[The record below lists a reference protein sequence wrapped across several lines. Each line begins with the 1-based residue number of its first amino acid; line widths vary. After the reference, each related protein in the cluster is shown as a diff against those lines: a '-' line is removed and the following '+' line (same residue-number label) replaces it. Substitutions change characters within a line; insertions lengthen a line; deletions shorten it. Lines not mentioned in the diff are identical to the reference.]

1 MTDSSKQ
8 PHEAWTSDEAER
20 YLLSRERFGMRF
32 GLDRIRRL
40 LNVLDLPEIPFPTV
54 HVVGTNGK
62 SSTTRMIAALL
73 ERHRLRTG
81 CFTSPHLLSYRERI
95 RISERDIEPDRFAAQ
110 VARTVHAADLVDRS
124 QGDPSDRVTQ
134 FELLTAAA
142 LAEFARAHVDVGV
155 LEAGLGGRFDATNAV
170 GSQVVVLTNVGLEH
184 TRYLGPTVA
193 HIARE
198 KLAVV
203 RPGATLIVG
212 PQLHP
217 DALALAEQTVAEQ
230 AATLVVVADD
240 ADAGVILRAR
250 GAYQRRNFAV
260 ACAAARALLGSE
272 LDGAA
277 VADAAAT
284 VTVPGRFEVH
294 DGAPTMI
301 LDTAHNPGAIEA
313 LAESLPEVVARRK
326 LVTMVSIL
334 DDKDAGTM
342 LALLAQHSDALVCT
356 ATSSRRAL
364 PAATLSSLVEQ
375 VGGSSSIVEPDPRK
389 ALASARRLAGKD
401 GVVLVT
407 GSTYLLADLL
417 REPRDGPGSEL

>member
-1 MTDSSKQ
+1 
-8 PHEAWTSDEAER
+8 
-20 YLLSRERFGMRF
+20 
-32 GLDRIRRL
+32 
-40 LNVLDLPEIPFPTV
+40 
-54 HVVGTNGK
+54 
-62 SSTTRMIAALL
+62 MIAALL

-95 RISERDIEPDRFAAQ
+95 RISERDIEPARFAAQ

-217 DALALAEQTVAEQ
+217 DALALAEQTVSEQ

-260 ACAAARALLGSE
+260 ACAAARALLGNE

>member
-1 MTDSSKQ
+1 MTDSSHR
-8 PHEAWTSDEAER
+8 PHAAWTSDQAES
-20 YLLSRERFGMRF
+20 LLLQRERFGMRF

-40 LNVLDLPEIPFPTV
+40 LNVLELPAIPFPTV

-73 ERHRLRTG
+73 ERHGLRTG

-95 RISERDIEPDRFAAQ
+95 RIAERDIEPERFAAQ
-110 VARTVHAADLVDRS
+110 IERTVHAADLVDRS

-142 LAEFARAHVDVGV
+142 LAEFARERVDVGV

-170 GSQVVVLTNVGLEH
+170 ASQVVVLTNVGLEH
-184 TRYLGPTVA
+184 TRYLGPTIA

-203 RPGATLIVG
+203 RAGATLVVG

-217 DALALAEQTVAEQ
+217 DARALVEQTVAEQ
-230 AATLVVVADD
+230 SATLVVVADD
-240 ADAGVILRAR
+240 ADSDFSLRAR

-260 ACAAARALLGSE
+260 ACAAARALLGRQ

-284 VTVPGRFEVH
+284 VTVPGRFEVRE
-294 DGAPTMI
+294 GAPTMI
-301 LDTAHNPGAIEA
+301 LDTAHNPSAIAA
-313 LAESLPEVVARRK
+313 LAESLPEVVAGRR
-326 LVTMVSIL
+326 LVTIVSIL
-334 DDKDAGTM
+334 DDKDAATM
-342 LALLAQHSDALVCT
+342 LALLAAHSDVLVYTACT
-356 ATSSRRAL
+356 SRRAL
-364 PAATLSSLVEQ
+364 PAATLSSLAEQ
-375 VGGSSSIVEPDPRK
+375 VGSEGSIVEPDPRK
-389 ALASARRLAGKD
+389 ALASARRHAGAD

-417 REPRDGPGSEL
+417 REPGGQGSEF

>member
-1 MTDSSKQ
+1 
-8 PHEAWTSDEAER
+8 
-20 YLLSRERFGMRF
+20 MRF

-40 LNVLDLPEIPFPTV
+40 LNVLELPAIPFPTV

-73 ERHRLRTG
+73 ERHGLRTG

-95 RISERDIEPDRFAAQ
+95 RIAERDIEPERFAAQ
-110 VARTVHAADLVDRS
+110 IERTVHAADLVDRS

-142 LAEFARAHVDVGV
+142 LAEFARERVDVGV

-170 GSQVVVLTNVGLEH
+170 ASQVVVLTNVGLEH
-184 TRYLGPTVA
+184 TRYLGPTIA

-203 RPGATLIVG
+203 RAGATLVVG

-217 DALALAEQTVAEQ
+217 DALALVEQTVAEQ
-230 AATLVVVADD
+230 SATLVVVADD
-240 ADAGVILRAR
+240 ADSDFSLRAR

-260 ACAAARALLGSE
+260 ACAAARALLGRQ

-284 VTVPGRFEVH
+284 VTVPGRFEVRE
-294 DGAPTMI
+294 GAPMMI
-301 LDTAHNPGAIEA
+301 LDTAHNPSAIAA
-313 LAESLPEVVARRK
+313 LAESLPEVVAGRR
-326 LVTMVSIL
+326 LVTIVSIL
-334 DDKDAGTM
+334 DDKDAATM
-342 LALLAQHSDALVCT
+342 LALLAEHSDALVAT
-356 ATSSRRAL
+356 ASTSRRAL
-364 PAATLSSLVEQ
+364 PAATLGSLAEQ
-375 VGGSSSIVEPDPRK
+375 VGAPSGAVEPDPRK
-389 ALASARRLAGKD
+389 ALAMAQRLAGED

-417 REPRDGPGSEL
+417 REPGGQGSEF

>member
-1 MTDSSKQ
+1 
-8 PHEAWTSDEAER
+8 
-20 YLLSRERFGMRF
+20 MRF

-40 LNVLDLPEIPFPTV
+40 LNVLELPAIPFPTV

-73 ERHRLRTG
+73 ERHGLRTG

-95 RISERDIEPDRFAAQ
+95 RIAERDIEPERFAAQ
-110 VARTVHAADLVDRS
+110 IARTVHAADLVDRS

-142 LAEFARAHVDVGV
+142 LAEFARERVDVGV

-170 GSQVVVLTNVGLEH
+170 ASQVVVLTNVGLEH
-184 TRYLGPTVA
+184 TRYLGPTIA

-203 RPGATLIVG
+203 RAGATLVVG

-217 DALALAEQTVAEQ
+217 DALALVEQTVAEQ
-230 AATLVVVADD
+230 SATLVVVADD
-240 ADAGVILRAR
+240 ADSDFSLRAR

-260 ACAAARALLGSE
+260 ACAAARALLGRQ

-284 VTVPGRFEVH
+284 VTVPGRFEVRE
-294 DGAPTMI
+294 GAPMMI
-301 LDTAHNPGAIEA
+301 LDTAHNPSAIAA
-313 LAESLPEVVARRK
+313 LAESLPEVVAGRR
-326 LVTMVSIL
+326 LVTIVSIL
-334 DDKDAGTM
+334 DDKDAATM
-342 LALLAQHSDALVCT
+342 LALLAEHSDALVAT
-356 ATSSRRAL
+356 ASTSRRAL
-364 PAATLSSLVEQ
+364 PAATLGSLAEQ
-375 VGGSSSIVEPDPRK
+375 VGAPSGAVEPDPRK
-389 ALASARRLAGKD
+389 ALAMAQRLAGED

-417 REPRDGPGSEL
+417 REPGGQGSEF

>member
-1 MTDSSKQ
+1 MDSIPGFQALSSDGA
-8 PHEAWTSDEAER
+8 EA
-20 YLLSRERFGMRF
+20 LLLRRERFGMRF

-40 LNVLDLPEIPFPTV
+40 LNVLELPAIPFPTV

-73 ERHRLRTG
+73 ERHGLRTG

-95 RISERDIEPDRFAAQ
+95 RIAERDIEPERFAAQ
-110 VARTVHAADLVDRS
+110 IARTVHAADLVDRS

-142 LAEFARAHVDVGV
+142 LAEFARERVDVGV

-170 GSQVVVLTNVGLEH
+170 ASQVVVLTNVGLEH
-184 TRYLGPTVA
+184 TRYLGPTIA

-203 RPGATLIVG
+203 RAGATLVVG

-217 DALALAEQTVAEQ
+217 DALALVEQTVAEQ
-230 AATLVVVADD
+230 SATLVVVADD
-240 ADAGVILRAR
+240 ADSDFSLRAR

-260 ACAAARALLGSE
+260 ACAAARALLGRQ

-284 VTVPGRFEVH
+284 VTVPGRFEVRE
-294 DGAPTMI
+294 GAPMMI
-301 LDTAHNPGAIEA
+301 LDTAHNPSAIAA
-313 LAESLPEVVARRK
+313 LAESLPEVVAGRR
-326 LVTMVSIL
+326 LVTIVSIL
-334 DDKDAGTM
+334 DDKDAATM
-342 LALLAQHSDALVCT
+342 LALLAEHSDALVAT
-356 ATSSRRAL
+356 ASTSRRAL
-364 PAATLSSLVEQ
+364 PAATLGSLAEQ
-375 VGGSSSIVEPDPRK
+375 VGAPSGAVEPDPRK
-389 ALASARRLAGKD
+389 ALAMAQRLAGED

-417 REPRDGPGSEL
+417 REPGGQGSEF

>member
-1 MTDSSKQ
+1 MDSIPGFQALSSDGA
-8 PHEAWTSDEAER
+8 EA
-20 YLLSRERFGMRF
+20 LLLRRERFGMRF

-40 LNVLDLPEIPFPTV
+40 LNVLELPAIPFPTV

-73 ERHRLRTG
+73 ERHGLRTG

-95 RISERDIEPDRFAAQ
+95 RIAERDIEPERFAAQ
-110 VARTVHAADLVDRS
+110 IERTVHAADLVDRS

-142 LAEFARAHVDVGV
+142 LAEFARERVDVGV

-170 GSQVVVLTNVGLEH
+170 ASQVVVLTNVGLEH
-184 TRYLGPTVA
+184 TRYLGPTIA

-203 RPGATLIVG
+203 RAGATLVVG

-217 DALALAEQTVAEQ
+217 DALALVEQTVAEQ
-230 AATLVVVADD
+230 SATLVVVADD
-240 ADAGVILRAR
+240 ADSDFSLRAR

-260 ACAAARALLGSE
+260 ACAAARALLGRQ

-284 VTVPGRFEVH
+284 VTVPGRFEVRE
-294 DGAPTMI
+294 GAPMMI
-301 LDTAHNPGAIEA
+301 LDTAHNPSAIAA
-313 LAESLPEVVARRK
+313 LAESLPEVVAGRR
-326 LVTMVSIL
+326 LVTIVSIL
-334 DDKDAGTM
+334 DDKDAATM
-342 LALLAQHSDALVCT
+342 LALLAEHSDALVAT
-356 ATSSRRAL
+356 ASTSRRAL
-364 PAATLSSLVEQ
+364 PAATLGSLAEQ
-375 VGGSSSIVEPDPRK
+375 VGAPSGAVEPDPRK
-389 ALASARRLAGKD
+389 ALAMAQRLAGED

-417 REPRDGPGSEL
+417 REPGGQGSEF

>member
-1 MTDSSKQ
+1 MTDSSHR
-8 PHEAWTSDEAER
+8 PHAAWTSDQAES
-20 YLLSRERFGMRF
+20 LLLQRERFGMRF

-40 LNVLDLPEIPFPTV
+40 LNVLELPAIPFPTV

-73 ERHRLRTG
+73 ERHGLRTG

-95 RISERDIEPDRFAAQ
+95 RIAERDIEPERFAAQ
-110 VARTVHAADLVDRS
+110 IERTVHAADLVDRS

-142 LAEFARAHVDVGV
+142 LAEFARERVDVGV

-170 GSQVVVLTNVGLEH
+170 ASQVVVLTNVGLEH
-184 TRYLGPTVA
+184 TRYLGPTIA

-203 RPGATLIVG
+203 RAGATLVVG
-212 PQLHP
+212 PPLHP
-217 DALALAEQTVAEQ
+217 DARARVEQTVAEQ
-230 AATLVVVADD
+230 SATLVVVADD
-240 ADAGVILRAR
+240 ADSDFSLRAR

-260 ACAAARALLGSE
+260 ACAAARALLGRQ

-284 VTVPGRFEVH
+284 VTVPGRFEVRE
-294 DGAPTMI
+294 GAPTMI
-301 LDTAHNPGAIEA
+301 LDTAHNPSAIAA
-313 LAESLPEVVARRK
+313 LAESLPEVVAGRR
-326 LVTMVSIL
+326 LVTIVSIL
-334 DDKDAGTM
+334 DDKDAATM
-342 LALLAQHSDALVCT
+342 LALLAEHSDALVAT
-356 ATSSRRAL
+356 ASTSRRAL
-364 PAATLSSLVEQ
+364 PAATLSSLAEQ
-375 VGGSSSIVEPDPRK
+375 VGAPSGIVEPDPRK
-389 ALASARRLAGKD
+389 ALALAQRLAGED

-417 REPRDGPGSEL
+417 REPGGQGSEF